1 MPTRRDFLAALA
13 AISAAAC
20 SRSSGAS
27 SQAGASATAS
37 ARRRLDRV
45 GIQLYSVRTE
55 VQRDLPGTLARLAQI
70 GYKEVEFAGYFGRTP
85 AETRQLLSQNGLTA
99 PSTHIPYGTIRT
111 GWDKALDDA
120 LARGHQ
126 YITIPWLPEN
136 VRGSVASWRQVA
148 EEFNRAASAA
158 KARGLSFAYHNHEF
172 ELKPVE
178 GRVPLDIL
186 LESTD
191 AQLVQFEMDVYWVTN
206 GGGDPL
212 AYLRRFPGR
221 FPLLHVKDSAGPPDH
236 RQTDVGAG
244 TINFAEVFRLGAS
257 QGNAVKHAFVEHD
270 QPPDPMA
277 FARASFDYLSR
288 LEF

>member
-1 MPTRRDFLAALA
+1 M
-13 AISAAAC
+13 SAAAC

-70 GYKEVEFAGYFGRTP
+70 GYREVEFAGYFGKTP
-85 AETRQLLSQNGLTA
+85 AEIRQMLSQNGLTA
-99 PSTHIPYGTIRT
+99 PSTHIPYETIRT

-126 YITIPWLPEN
+126 WVTIPWLPES
-136 VRGSVASWRQVA
+136 VRGSVASWKQVA
-148 EEFNRAASAA
+148 DEFSRAASQAR
-158 KARGLSFAYHNHEF
+158 ARGLSFAYHNHDF
-172 ELKPVE
+172 ELNKLVE
-178 GRVPLDIL
+178 GRRPLDIL
-186 LESTD
+186 LESSD
-191 AQLVQFEMDVYWVTN
+191 PQFVQFEMDVYWVKN

-212 AYLRRFPGR
+212 AYMRQWPGR
-221 FPLLHVKDSAGPPDH
+221 FPLLHIKDSAGGPDH

-244 TINFAEVFRLGAS
+244 TIDFAEIFRLAATQS
-257 QGNAVKHAFVEHD
+257 NAVKHAFVEHD
-270 QPPDPMA
+270 QPADPMA
-277 FARASFDYLSR
+277 FARASFDYLNK
-288 LEF
+288 LEY